1 MDKVRNL
8 FHSPQEIQPI
18 GIIVVDVA
26 SSVHVPQDER
36 FEALVVVDELLVCQL
51 HEVELEDSRLIVLW
65 KRSSGW

>member
-8 FHSPQEIQPI
+8 IHSPQEIQPI

-26 SSVHVPQDER
+26 GSVHVPQDER
-36 FEALVVVDELLVCQL
+36 LEALVVVDELLVCQL

>member
-8 FHSPQEIQPI
+8 IHSPQEIQPI

-26 SSVHVPQDER
+26 GSVHVPQDER